1 MRIEQEF
8 QPVKK
13 TQGKQQRPTNKIMS
27 SNTTINNKSSLS
39 KQVSR
44 QHPTTVVSS
53 SSSSDETF
61 KKLIFMTK
69 EYRKMRFELERIS
82 NIAIQ
87 QHEQMKQQQFTI
99 ENMHLYIVKQRDE
112 LLQLNSQIKMEKEL
126 CEDVI
131 RLKQQESSSLS
142 SLSSSTCINNLDNS
156 SSVNDDLMTMMM
168 MGDDDSAAHQEE
180 VKQMMNRVLGG
191 SNNDIQ
197 KYLLLMDDDDESED
211 TGGHIGGDT
220 SSSDDNDNDNDATKR
235 RRREQLTKTKT
246 FMLEDKVA
254 QLQKENHSLRSEVMQ
269 LKDSLFVL
277 QQMEK
282 HRNMATNNNNN

>member
-1 MRIEQEF
+1 
-8 QPVKK
+8 
-13 TQGKQQRPTNKIMS
+13 
-27 SNTTINNKSSLS
+27 
-39 KQVSR
+39 
-44 QHPTTVVSS
+44 
-53 SSSSDETF
+53 
-61 KKLIFMTK
+61 MTK

-131 RLKQQESSSLS
+131 RLKQQESSS
-142 SLSSSTCINNLDNS
+142 STYINNQDLPDNS

-168 MGDDDSAAHQEE
+168 MGDDDSAHQEE

-282 HRNMATNNNNN
+282 HRNMATNNN

>member
-1 MRIEQEF
+1 
-8 QPVKK
+8 
-13 TQGKQQRPTNKIMS
+13 
-27 SNTTINNKSSLS
+27 
-39 KQVSR
+39 
-44 QHPTTVVSS
+44 
-53 SSSSDETF
+53 
-61 KKLIFMTK
+61 MTK

-131 RLKQQESSSLS
+131 RFKQQESSSLS
-142 SLSSSTCINNLDNS
+142 SLSLSSTCINNQDLADNS

-197 KYLLLMDDDDESED
+197 KYLLLMDDDDDESED

-220 SSSDDNDNDNDATKR
+220 SGSDDNDNDATKRR

-282 HRNMATNNNNN
+282 HRNMATNNN